1 MSESRS
7 LRIARLREEIQRKR
21 KHVQLMQ
28 IGQTHMPEERKD
40 ELELQLQKS
49 NEEISAI
56 VEELHQLEVQL
67 IRESLKG

>member
-1 MSESRS
+1 

-28 IGQTHMPEERKD
+28 IGQTYMPEERKD
-40 ELELQLQKS
+40 ELELQLQKL

>member
-1 MSESRS
+1 MAESRS

-40 ELELQLQKS
+40 ELELQLQ

-56 VEELHQLEVQL
+56 VDKLHQLEVQL